1 MQNKHTTPYEIN
13 RTSQSRR
20 RVIARGLL
28 AEVSS
33 PAPYFYLSRE
43 VDRMTNQTP
52 TPDLVAQEEKAY
64 DLRATSYCKV
74 AIAIWC
80 LVGWIYA
87 AYTWHLLWLPGI
99 LVFLPGIFVAS
110 LVAFV
115 FFFPSWLI
123 MRKDWRDFTLRGKR
137 RNGLLLF
144 AIALKSTGYLI
155 FFVVPVVYVNVLR
168 KFLNQ

>member
-1 MQNKHTTPYEIN
+1 MASV
-13 RTSQSRR
+13 R
-20 RVIARGLL
+20 L
-28 AEVSS
+28 
-33 PAPYFYLSRE
+33 RE
-43 VDRMTNQTP
+43 GDRMTNQTP
-52 TPDLVAQEEKAY
+52 TPEMVAQEEKAY

-87 AYTWHLLWLPGI
+87 AWTWHLLWLPGI
-99 LVFLPGIFVAS
+99 LVFFPGIFVAS

-115 FFFPSWLI
+115 FFLPSWLI
-123 MRKDWRDFTLRGKR
+123 MRKDWRDFTLLGQR

-144 AIALKSTGYLI
+144 AIALKSAGYLI

-168 KFLNQ
+168 KLLNQ